1 MCSSSVSVLT
11 CRRKRTRCTF
21 QLVSTRAHKH
31 DTVTIETVMIGDLH
45 TVFKCMPHLLS
56 VILTDVASGMFYA
69 LFQYITIGYIGD
81 QILKYRVARI
91 LSGTNY
97 NNTYTLDYKHCG

>member
-1 MCSSSVSVLT
+1 
-11 CRRKRTRCTF
+11 
-21 QLVSTRAHKH
+21 
-31 DTVTIETVMIGDLH
+31 
-45 TVFKCMPHLLS
+45 MPHLLS
-56 VILTDVASGMFYA
+56 VILTDVASGMLYA

-97 NNTYTLDYKHCG
+97 NNT

>member
-11 CRRKRTRCTF
+11 CQRKRTRCTF

-31 DTVTIETVMIGDLH
+31 DTVTTETVIIGDLH
-45 TVFKCMPHLLS
+45 TVFKSTKLATCMPHLLS

-81 QILKYRVARI
+81 QILKYRVARKLELI
-91 LSGTNY
+91 ISIVAA
-97 NNTYTLDYKHCG
+97 